1 MSALLR
7 RRQPRARVIDYT
19 VGRTSLADVA
29 ASVFDALAVS
39 RQRVCVQVN
48 GFDYFDQ
55 DELTALT
62 DMATWSPRVQIVGL
76 ESFVDHLLPAP
87 RAVDVRSA
95 AERAITHLSGVTVVT
110 ATADG
115 APLGD
120 HEMDEALRLAVRGDR
135 GIVTID
141 LRHVAR
147 LSPAQALAL
156 AETSAEMHADDR
168 MLIFVNTT
176 EAVGD
181 QLRTAGLSGG
191 PRIAA
196 DGDR

>member
-1 MSALLR
+1 
-7 RRQPRARVIDYT
+7 
-19 VGRTSLADVA
+19 
-29 ASVFDALAVS
+29 
-39 RQRVCVQVN
+39 
-48 GFDYFDQ
+48 
-55 DELTALT
+55 
-62 DMATWSPRVQIVGL
+62 
-76 ESFVDHLLPAP
+76 
-87 RAVDVRSA
+87 A
-95 AERAITHLSGVTVVT
+95 AERAITHLTGVTVVT

-120 HEMDEALRLAVRGDR
+120 HEMDEALRLAVRADR

-147 LSPAQALAL
+147 LSPAQVLAL
-156 AETSAEMHADDR
+156 AETSAELHADDR
-168 MLIFVNTT
+168 MLVFVNTT